1 MLVNH
6 CLGVQGRIEPPPY
19 GLREKIMSKL
29 NRNKST
35 KNRFPY
41 MHHYTSE
48 PVVYYWLLLKGFLR
62 LTYASA
68 FSSISL
74 LLAFLFL
81 RSQFSIS
88 DFLKYSLPSLGL

>member
-48 PVVYYWLLLKGFLR
+48 PVVYYWLFR
-62 LTYASA
+62 EN
-68 FSSISL
+68 L
-74 LLAFLFL
+74 LLLVD
-81 RSQFSIS
+81 I
-88 DFLKYSLPSLGL
+88 

>member
-48 PVVYYWLLLKGFLR
+48 PVVYYWLLLLKGFLR

-88 DFLKYSLPSLGL
+88 DFLK